1 MASCTAEAGA
11 SSANRTLC
19 RGPLLRAGCSCAFE
33 LFFQQLFLVQIR
45 VITAASEQFVVRA
58 ALRDGAFDQ
67 DDDLVGVANGGGAV
81 RNQNRGAALQDSAQA
96 VEDALLGLGVDA
108 RERVVEDENARIA
121 DNGAGDGGALLL
133 PTGKSDAAL
142 ADHGFVGFPEV
153 LDVAMKT
160 GDFGRFADALLVI
173 FRQAEGDIAANGFA
187 KQVSVLRNETDGLAE
202 RGERPFADGTAV
214 DQDAVIRSFA
224 EARDE
229 SSESGLSAAGGANN
243 GERGAG
249 GNFQIDVAKDG
260 MLITAVRFGGTI
272 RSGSRKSRWVS
283 KGEMAEFDFATRLGA
298 CRNFRLAVIDIGLG
312 GENVIEPAHGGGAAL
327 KNICDPSEGD
337 HGPDEHGKKPIEGNE
352 SAEGNLVAEDL
363 MTTLP
368 QHNEKGC
375 ADERLE
381 RRHEHAPDSNKADV
395 LGNVYAVGPV
405 KAADF

>member
-81 RNQNRGAALQDSAQA
+81 RNQNRGAALHDSAQA

-142 ADHGFVGFPEV
+142 ADHGVVGFAEV

-173 FRQAEGDIAANGFA
+173 FRQAEGDIATYGFA
-187 KQVSVLRNETDGLAE
+187 KQISVLRHETDGLAE
-202 RGERPFADGTAV
+202 RGERPFADRAAV
-214 DQDAVIRSFA
+214 DQDAVIGSLL
-224 EARDE
+224 EACDE
-229 SSESGLSAAGGANN
+229 SSESGLAAAGGADNRE
-243 GERGAG
+243 GRAG
-249 GNFQIDVAKDG
+249 RNFEMNVAQHG
-260 MLITAVRFGGTI
+260 MRSVAVGFGGAI
-272 RSGSRKSRWVS
+272 RSGSGKSRWVS
-283 KGEMAEFDFATRLGA
+283 KGEMAEFDFAARLGA
-298 CRNFRLAVIDIGLG
+298 FGNFC
-312 GENVIEPAHGGGAAL
+312 AA
-327 KNICDPSEGD
+327 
-337 HGPDEHGKKPIEGNE
+337 
-352 SAEGNLVAEDL
+352 
-363 MTTLP
+363 
-368 QHNEKGC
+368 
-375 ADERLE
+375 
-381 RRHEHAPDSNKADV
+381 
-395 LGNVYAVGPV
+395 
-405 KAADF
+405 